1 LQREPSS
8 SRRAERKTES
18 SSGDRAVGRL
28 LGRPRLLLE
37 EVGHAPGALDQ
48 PPHRVV
54 VGARR
59 DGPHQRG
66 GIVARQAR
74 ELEQLPGVRQVGDRP
89 TAGEDD
95 QHGGR
100 RTGEENA
107 QELDGRGVGGVDVI
121 GAQDERRADRH
132 RLQQIDHRVERLPAQ
147 LDGLEVDRR
156 ADADQP
162 AVDRDGV
169 LGGHATVRELL
180 ELAADG
186 VEREG
191 VAVALA
197 RGEAEEA
204 CHGPGDRPQR
214 AVLMQARAGQVDV
227 RTAARGRGGDQVLD
241 EPRLAD
247 ACLADEAHDPA
258 LAGRHDVAPRRAQGG
273 ELGLAPEQGRS
284 RATAGLE
291 TRLGPRRPDHAVQPD
306 GLRVVAQ
313 VDRPDGDGLE
323 PSLDERVRRVRHAR
337 GHALRGGL
345 HARGDVGR
353 VAGDVLARP
362 RAGIDGPDGDDAAV
376 DPDPDRHRGAE
387 PRLPLGRPRRDG
399 VEHLQRGED
408 GAPRVVLVRDRIAE
422 LAEDAV
428 AQVLRH
434 VPLVPG
440 DGVDADLVDL
450 EHELAHQLR
459 ADLCRDRRRAMH
471 VDGHHRDLPQLAPRA
486 PDRPEATAG
495 GPDHRRGSGLAGIL
509 GQRLRGIVEC
519 VQPPSACASGL
530 GERDQVRDCL
540 PYGAIVAT
548 PEY

>member
-1 LQREPSS
+1 MSS
-8 SRRAERKTES
+8 SARGATARTNAAAS
-18 SSGDRAVGRL
+18 SPARL
-28 LGRPRLLLE
+28 G
-37 EVGHAPGALDQ
+37 
-48 PPHRVV
+48 
-54 VGARR
+54 
-59 DGPHQRG
+59 
-66 GIVARQAR
+66 
-74 ELEQLPGVRQVGDRP
+74 ELEQLPGVGQVGDRP

-95 QHGGR
+95 EHGGR
-100 RTGEENA
+100 GTGEENA

-147 LDGLEVDRR
+147 LDRLEVDRR
-156 ADADQP
+156 ADAEQP
-162 AVDRDGV
+162 AVDRDGI
-169 LGGHATVRELL
+169 LGRHATVRELL

-191 VAVALA
+191 VAVTLA

-214 AVLMQARAGQVDV
+214 AVLVQARAGEGDV
-227 RTAARGRGGDQVLD
+227 RATARGRGGDQVLD

-247 ACLADEAHDPA
+247 AGLAGEAHDPA
-258 LAGRHDVAPRRAQGG
+258 LAGRHHVAPRRAQGG
-273 ELGLAPEQGRS
+273 ELSLAPEQGRP

-306 GLRVVAQ
+306 GLGVVAQ

-323 PSLDERVRRVRHAR
+323 PSLDKRLRRVRHAH
-337 GHALRGGL
+337 GHALRRGL

-362 RAGIDGPDGDDAAV
+362 RAGIDRPDRDDAAV

-387 PRLPLGRPRRDG
+387 PRLPLGRARRDG
-399 VEHLQRGED
+399 VEHLQRRED

-450 EHELAHQLR
+450 EHELAHQLG
-459 ADLCRDRRRAMH
+459 ADLRRDRRRAVH
-471 VDGHHRDLPQLAPRA
+471 VDGHHRDLPQLAPRPLIA
-486 PDRPEATAG
+486 PRRRRAVPTIAAAAVWLGSSARACEA
-495 GPDHRRGSGLAGIL
+495 
-509 GQRLRGIVEC
+509 
-519 VQPPSACASGL
+519 
-530 GERDQVRDCL
+530 
-540 PYGAIVAT
+540 
-548 PEY
+548 